1 MVSIRCKNVVK
12 SILTDIGVQYGIIEL
27 GKVEVIDTINPQQ
40 YEQLKKA
47 LLSNGLEILEEKTS
61 ILVEKIKNLIIDLV
75 HTNSE
80 NLTVKT
86 SVYLS
91 ESLQLHYNYLS
102 NIFSTA
108 TGVSIEQIIIY
119 HKIEKVKELLF
130 YDELNLKQIAKKL
143 HYSSVGHLS
152 NQFKKTTGLRP
163 SYFKKLH
170 ITRVTTL
177 ENI

>member
-12 SILTDIGVQYGIIEL
+12 SILTDIGVQFGIIEL
-27 GKVEVIDTINPQQ
+27 GKVEIMDTINPHQ
-40 YEQLKKA
+40 YILLKKA
-47 LLSNGLEILEEKTS
+47 LLTHGLQILEEKNS
-61 ILVEKIKNLIIDLV
+61 ILVEKIKNLIVNLI

-80 NLTVKT
+80 NLTIKT
-86 SVYLS
+86 SIYLS
-91 ESLQLHYNYLS
+91 KTLQLHYNYLS
-102 NIFSTA
+102 NIFSTT
-108 TGVSIEQIIIY
+108 TGISIEQFIIY

-130 YDELNLKQIAKKL
+130 YNELNLKQIAALL

-163 SYFKKLH
+163 SYFKKLQ
-170 ITRVTTL
+170 ITRITNL